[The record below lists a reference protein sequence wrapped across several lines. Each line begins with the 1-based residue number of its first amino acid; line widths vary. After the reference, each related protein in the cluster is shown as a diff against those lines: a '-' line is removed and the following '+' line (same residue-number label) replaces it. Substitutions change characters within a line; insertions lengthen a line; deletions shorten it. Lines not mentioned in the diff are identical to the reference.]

1 MKLSVRLLSSAVSNM
16 ASSQKAKK
24 TFHLTVVRHGQT
36 NGNLHGILQGQTDE
50 PLNQTGE
57 LQASLVASRL
67 QGEHFDLVYSSDLC
81 RALKTAQTIV
91 DKNDSF
97 HDRILTDKLL
107 RERHFGRFEDVD
119 HREFMS
125 AAREAGYTS
134 GPDIW
139 QTFAESTMETATDVT
154 NRAETFI
161 KHLCS
166 DIRNSEKDGLKVLVA
181 SHGAWIRFMA
191 KYLAATGK
199 TNNLP
204 TTEEL
209 REMST
214 GQNTCVTTVSFVIEP
229 SSEEVFQSA
238 ECNVLFCAKHLEGLN
253 EPPRVPYTDKTNEDR

>member
-1 MKLSVRLLSSAVSNM
+1 MR
-16 ASSQKAKK
+16 
-24 TFHLTVVRHGQT
+24 
-36 NGNLHGILQGQTDE
+36 I
-50 PLNQTGE
+50 PLI

-139 QTFAESTMETATDVT
+139 QTFAESTMETAIDVT
-154 NRAETFI
+154 NRAETFV
-161 KHLCS
+161 KVCY
-166 DIRNSEKDGLKVLVA
+166 NS
-181 SHGAWIRFMA
+181 
-191 KYLAATGK
+191 
-199 TNNLP
+199 
-204 TTEEL
+204 
-209 REMST
+209 
-214 GQNTCVTTVSFVIEP
+214 
-229 SSEEVFQSA
+229 
-238 ECNVLFCAKHLEGLN
+238 
-253 EPPRVPYTDKTNEDR
+253 

>member
-1 MKLSVRLLSSAVSNM
+1 MR
-16 ASSQKAKK
+16 
-24 TFHLTVVRHGQT
+24 
-36 NGNLHGILQGQTDE
+36 I
-50 PLNQTGE
+50 PLI

-67 QGEHFDLVYSSDLC
+67 QCEHFDLVYSSDLC

-161 KHLCS
+161 KVCY
-166 DIRNSEKDGLKVLVA
+166 NSQLAVEQKPFSQIGTCAIYHFAFEKKLLT
-181 SHGAWIRFMA
+181 F
-191 KYLAATGK
+191 Y
-199 TNNLP
+199 
-204 TTEEL
+204 
-209 REMST
+209 
-214 GQNTCVTTVSFVIEP
+214 F
-229 SSEEVFQSA
+229 
-238 ECNVLFCAKHLEGLN
+238 
-253 EPPRVPYTDKTNEDR
+253 